1 MSDFSFC
8 TGMSRGEEVE
18 QHPSFQTVQEGDSF
32 AINCTYTDS
41 ASTYFYWYKQE
52 PRKGLQLLMHI
63 LSNVEQK
70 KEERLTVLL
79 DKKDKHL
86 SLHITATHSGDSATY
101 FCAVRAQWSSDT
113 CSLEPNLR
121 QDEAPLFSLCQIFLR
136 YLGFKVNLKRTI
148 QSSPLPRTS

>member
-1 MSDFSFC
+1 MKTLPRPLFLVLWLQLHC
-8 TGMSRGEEVE
+8 MSRGEEVE

-41 ASTYFYWYKQE
+41 ASTYFSWYKQE

-101 FCAVRAQWSSDT
+101 FCASRKNEYD
-113 CSLEPNLR
+113 LFLLD
-121 QDEAPLFSLCQIFLR
+121 DEST
-136 YLGFKVNLKRTI
+136 VV
-148 QSSPLPRTS
+148 QSSLLLPIL